1 MDELALQARWALRGS
16 YLSRHL
22 MRWNL
27 PTGLLSRQQTA
38 PSIAKGFG
46 TSVEPYLRW
55 LHVTD
60 NKGDPTSGPS
70 KLTRVLAP
78 RRARYLGIL
87 PRQQLICG
95 KECEATFEVTLAD
108 DDHCERE
115 AGIHDARTW
124 NQGGKNRGRLIKE
137 LDAAAANLGKELG
150 VGANLVGRN
159 SLLQPASARFP
170 DAIDRLLCP
179 DFTGCD
185 GSCSVADL

>member
-1 MDELALQARWALRGS
+1 M
-16 YLSRHL
+16 
-22 MRWNL
+22 
-27 PTGLLSRQQTA
+27 
-38 PSIAKGFG
+38 
-46 TSVEPYLRW
+46 
-55 LHVTD
+55 
-60 NKGDPTSGPS
+60 
-70 KLTRVLAP
+70 
-78 RRARYLGIL
+78 
-87 PRQQLICG
+87 
-95 KECEATFEVTLAD
+95 TLAD

-159 SLLQPASARFP
+159 SLLQPATARFP